1 MPGELID
8 DVLWRFLLEDT
19 DVCGAVI
26 RLGSAWR
33 KLTERRAYPVA
44 VERLLGET
52 AAIGVL
58 LAGSLKEQ
66 ARLTIQVRGQGP
78 VSLLVI
84 DCNEQLHI
92 RGVAKY
98 AQTIEEAPAPALL
111 GNGQL
116 LLALDLPSAREPY
129 RSIVPLSGG
138 SMAEIFENYLEQSDQ
153 AASRFHLAV
162 SPDRTAG
169 LFLQK
174 LPTADQRDPD
184 GWARITALASTLTS
198 AELLTV
204 PTDELLSRLFHEESV
219 RLFPARSVACH
230 CPEDWEKVR
239 SMLRLLGRDE
249 VYATLHEQGEVVIM
263 DDLCNRE
270 YRFDRQAVDDLFR
283 VPGATAPPTWH

>member
-66 ARLTIQVRGQGP
+66 ARLTIQVRGHGP

-98 AQTIEEAPAPALL
+98 AQTVEEAPAPALL
-111 GNGQL
+111 GDGQL

-162 SPDRTAG
+162 SPERTAG

-184 GWARITALASTLTS
+184 GWARITALAATLTS
-198 AELLTV
+198 ADLLTV
-204 PTDELLSRLFHEESV
+204 PTDDLLSRLFHEESV

-230 CPEDWEKVR
+230 SPEDWEKVR
-239 SMLRLLGRDE
+239 SMLRTLGRDE
-249 VYATLHEQGEVVIM
+249 VYAALQERGEVVIT

-270 YRFDRQAVDDLFR
+270 YRFDRQAIDDLFR
-283 VPGATAPPTWH
+283 LSEAIALPTRH